1 MGKHYGMMKRLIA
14 GVLMFI
20 TAMGASATGQSGDMI
35 TIDGEQ
41 WNLLGKPID
50 WDSTLYKSLLKV
62 LPEERSIN
70 TANWDGYTAYWSI
83 RII

>member
-41 WNLLGKPID
+41 WNL
-50 WDSTLYKSLLKV
+50 YKSLLKV
-62 LPEERSIN
+62 LPEER
-70 TANWDGYTAYWSI
+70 
-83 RII
+83 